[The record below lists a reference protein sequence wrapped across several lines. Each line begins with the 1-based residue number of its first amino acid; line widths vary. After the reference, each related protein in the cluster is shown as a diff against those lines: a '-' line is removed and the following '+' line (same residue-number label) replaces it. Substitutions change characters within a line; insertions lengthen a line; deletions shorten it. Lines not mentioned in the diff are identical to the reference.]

1 LIDGLIDGLIG
12 WKERIS
18 VQLAVLFSFSVAPR

>member
-1 LIDGLIDGLIG
+1 LIDGLMV

-18 VQLAVLFSFSVAPR
+18 VQLAVLFYNSFLFFSSQH